1 MSSDLSVMRVNLLP
15 GLLSALRTNVAR
27 QQDRVRVYEHG
38 LSFVPGE
45 QLIQEPQIALLAWG
59 RRSPESWNQ
68 ADDAVDFFD
77 LKGDVEQLLLRT
89 GVTDVE
95 FVPASDPALH
105 PGQSALI
112 KVSGQVVG
120 RLGRLHPEVEAAL
133 DVANDIYIAEISAAT
148 LLHHVKPRYGS
159 VSRFPSVRRDLSL
172 LLAADVPAA
181 TLERVVRDALGEVL
195 VDFTLFDLYQGKGI
209 DSTEK
214 SVGVGLTLQHPSST
228 LNEEEIGHYV
238 DSALNA
244 LTAAVGARL
253 R

>member
-1 MSSDLSVMRVNLLP
+1 
-15 GLLSALRTNVAR
+15 
-27 QQDRVRVYEHG
+27 
-38 LSFVPGE
+38 
-45 QLIQEPQIALLAWG
+45 
-59 RRSPESWNQ
+59 
-68 ADDAVDFFD
+68 
-77 LKGDVEQLLLRT
+77 VEQLLLRT